1 MHQGSRSHHLPRI
14 LIASFAACFTS
25 QLAAQSVA
33 IMTDH
38 YRQGF
43 QLVATQVTT
52 ASPISETARNPP
64 DGTYFIRFNGHR
76 WVTNRF
82 TFGRWS
88 DSTMLRP
95 RGEGMILYSPEPW
108 EHRFAGEVPTGLL
121 RVHVT
126 AHNALVGSPVPQHGL
141 LHSTLQFPE
150 RIGTRIKT
158 VDPATGEFVELA
170 EFTQT
175 GWQPEE
181 PTLQIGEAVW
191 VEAPESLL
199 WERMFSLNGTGGLP
213 DLIALHPADRNI
225 VRGSS
230 ISLTVETKSPNEGHR
245 FQWQR
250 NGINIPGATSPS
262 FNIPS
267 VQPRD
272 VGDYWVIVGDF
283 QQEEVSNLAR
293 VTLVSEPYLEF
304 IYPEPGVLGVVARNL
319 GNQLLWLESTIN
331 FQDWDLFGLTMM
343 DEGVPIIL
351 PPPSGAVFYRLS
363 SEEFASAR

>member
-1 MHQGSRSHHLPRI
+1 M
-14 LIASFAACFTS
+14 
-25 QLAAQSVA
+25 
-33 IMTDH
+33 
-38 YRQGF
+38 
-43 QLVATQVTT
+43 
-52 ASPISETARNPP
+52 
-64 DGTYFIRFNGHR
+64 
-76 WVTNRF
+76 
-82 TFGRWS
+82 
-88 DSTMLRP
+88 
-95 RGEGMILYSPEPW
+95 
-108 EHRFAGEVPTGLL
+108 
-121 RVHVT
+121 
-126 AHNALVGSPVPQHGL
+126 
-141 LHSTLQFPE
+141 
-150 RIGTRIKT
+150 
-158 VDPATGEFVELA
+158 DPATGEFVELA